1 MKYVPREYQQIVTD
15 RIINS
20 NKFMAVLDMG
30 LGKTV
35 STLTAIEQLLD
46 DYFDASQ
53 VLIIAPKRVALFT
66 WPEELNKWDHL
77 KNLSYSVMVGTETE
91 RIKAFKEH
99 SQISII
105 NVDNVKWLIDY
116 CISLKTWPFDTIVV
130 DESSLFKNHSS
141 LRFKALARVS
151 RLAKRVILLTGTPTS
166 NGLHDLWSQIYLLD
180 QGKRL
185 GKNISSYRRSYFQY
199 IPYRYEYKLLPNAKK
214 EIYNRISDISFSME
228 SCDYIK
234 LPERI
239 DNYIE
244 LTLDTQTRDKYEELE
259 KTFVLSLE
267 EEEITAMNAA
277 SLTSKLLQL
286 SNGAIYTDDKEYTI
300 IHDTK
305 LEALKEI
312 LDTNDKP
319 ILVFYWFKHDLERLQ
334 EYFSYL
340 KPRTLNNAKDK
351 ADWDS
356 GNIRLLLAHPASMGH
371 GLNLQSGGS
380 TIVWFGLTW
389 SLELYQQANA
399 RLYRQGQTETV
410 IINHL
415 IIKDSM
421 DEQVIKRLQS
431 KELDQNDLI
440 EAIKYRRNRYV
451 LDICGND
458 ACAAKSSI

>member
-1 MKYVPREYQQIVTD
+1 MKYVPREYQKIVTD

-77 KNLSYSVMVGTETE
+77 KCLNYSVMVGTETE

-116 CISLKTWPFDTIVV
+116 CISLKNWPFDTIVV

-151 RLAKRVILLTGTPTS
+151 KLAKRVILLTGTPTS

-185 GKNISSYRRSYFQY
+185 GKNISAYRRSYFQY

-214 EIYNRISDISFSME
+214 EIYNKISDISFSME

-286 SNGAIYTDDKEYTI
+286 SNGAIYTDDKEYTV

-340 KPRTLNNAKDK
+340 KPRTLNTANDK

-410 IINHL
+410 VINHL

-451 LDICGND
+451 LNLRGND
-458 ACAAKSSI
+458 ACAAKPSI

>member
-214 EIYNRISDISFSME
+214 RFTIESLIYHLAWNHA
-228 SCDYIK
+228 
-234 LPERI
+234 
-239 DNYIE
+239 
-244 LTLDTQTRDKYEELE
+244 
-259 KTFVLSLE
+259 
-267 EEEITAMNAA
+267 IT
-277 SLTSKLLQL
+277 
-286 SNGAIYTDDKEYTI
+286 SNFQKG
-300 IHDTK
+300 
-305 LEALKEI
+305 
-312 LDTNDKP
+312 
-319 ILVFYWFKHDLERLQ
+319 
-334 EYFSYL
+334 
-340 KPRTLNNAKDK
+340 
-351 ADWDS
+351 
-356 GNIRLLLAHPASMGH
+356 
-371 GLNLQSGGS
+371 
-380 TIVWFGLTW
+380 
-389 SLELYQQANA
+389 
-399 RLYRQGQTETV
+399 
-410 IINHL
+410 
-415 IIKDSM
+415 
-421 DEQVIKRLQS
+421 
-431 KELDQNDLI
+431 
-440 EAIKYRRNRYV
+440 
-451 LDICGND
+451 
-458 ACAAKSSI
+458 